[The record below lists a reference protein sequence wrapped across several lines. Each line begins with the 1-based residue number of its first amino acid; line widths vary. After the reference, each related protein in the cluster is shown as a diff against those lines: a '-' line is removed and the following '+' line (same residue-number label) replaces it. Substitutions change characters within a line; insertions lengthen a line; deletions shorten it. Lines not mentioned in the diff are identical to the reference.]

1 MEIHILTWVMDI
13 FFIFT
18 LHILYKKV
26 LGVKYKKK
34 NIIILEWSCYFVLW
48 NISSY
53 IFVERPILN
62 GIFSLLFNF
71 LILFFLYKGNLRFK
85 FILVLVV
92 VVLGVIAET
101 LVTFI
106 FMALG
111 INIIEEGSN
120 NNDYL
125 YFASAVSKIFWFI
138 FVKLIAIISRKN
150 KQTKVGLIEWM
161 EVFLVPIGS
170 LIIFYIVVWDNF
182 FNITISKLIVFI
194 VLFLINILTYYI
206 YQVVQL
212 HSEELLDRELIKQ
225 QNDYYKA
232 RYEDT
237 QKQWNKLRKIKHD
250 MKNNYVLELG
260 YLEEGKYEEL
270 RNFYN
275 EAIGNLDSQEII
287 IDTGNIGI
295 DSIINYKVELAKELS
310 ISVEKEVHVEGE
322 ISISNEDLNI
332 LLGNLFDNAIEAVS
346 KLEESKRHIFFKLRS
361 DKTAMFFQINNS
373 FNGIMKKNYKN
384 EIITTKEDKE
394 SHGLGLK
401 SIKEIV
407 KKYEGKI
414 DIEQRENQFEVKVF
428 LYM

>member
-1 MEIHILTWVMDI
+1 MEIHILTWIMDI

-53 IFVERPILN
+53 LFVERPILN

-170 LIIFYIVVWDNF
+170 LIIFYIVVWDSF

-310 ISVEKEVHVEGE
+310 ISVGKEVHVEGE

>member
-194 VLFLINILTYYI
+194 VLFLINILT
-206 YQVVQL
+206 
-212 HSEELLDRELIKQ
+212 
-225 QNDYYKA
+225 
-232 RYEDT
+232 
-237 QKQWNKLRKIKHD
+237 
-250 MKNNYVLELG
+250 
-260 YLEEGKYEEL
+260 
-270 RNFYN
+270 
-275 EAIGNLDSQEII
+275 
-287 IDTGNIGI
+287 
-295 DSIINYKVELAKELS
+295 
-310 ISVEKEVHVEGE
+310 
-322 ISISNEDLNI
+322 
-332 LLGNLFDNAIEAVS
+332 
-346 KLEESKRHIFFKLRS
+346 
-361 DKTAMFFQINNS
+361 
-373 FNGIMKKNYKN
+373 
-384 EIITTKEDKE
+384 
-394 SHGLGLK
+394 
-401 SIKEIV
+401 
-407 KKYEGKI
+407 
-414 DIEQRENQFEVKVF
+414 
-428 LYM
+428 

>member
-53 IFVERPILN
+53 LFVERPILN

-71 LILFFLYKGNLRFK
+71 LILLFLYKGNLRFK

-150 KQTKVGLIEWM
+150 KQTKVGIIEWM

-310 ISVEKEVHVEGE
+310 ISVGKEVHVEGE

-414 DIEQRENQFEVKVF
+414 DIKQRENQFEVKVF

>member
-34 NIIILEWSCYFVLW
+34 HIIFWDWSCYFVLW

-62 GIFSLLFNF
+62 GTFSLLFNF
-71 LILFFLYKGNLRFK
+71 LILLFLYKGNLRFK

-111 INIIEEGSN
+111 INIIEEGRN

-150 KQTKVGLIEWM
+150 KQVKVRLIEWM

-206 YQVVQL
+206 YQVIQL

-275 EAIGNLDSQEII
+275 EAIGNLASQEII

-310 ISVEKEVHVEGE
+310 ISVRKEVHVEGD
-322 ISISNEDLNI
+322 INISNEDLNI

-346 KLEESKRHIFFKLRS
+346 KLEESKRQIFFKLHS
-361 DKTAMFFQINNS
+361 DKTAMFFQINNN
-373 FNGIMKKNYKN
+373 FNGTLKKDYKN
-384 EIITTKEDKE
+384 EIVTTKEDKE

-407 KKYEGKI
+407 KRYEGKI
-414 DIEQRENQFEVKVF
+414 DIEQRDNQFEVKVF

>member
-71 LILFFLYKGNLRFK
+71 LILLFLYKGNLRFK

-150 KQTKVGLIEWM
+150 KQTKVGIIEWM

-310 ISVEKEVHVEGE
+310 ISVGKEVHVEGE

-414 DIEQRENQFEVKVF
+414 DIKQRENQFEVKVF

>member
-53 IFVERPILN
+53 IFVEKPILN

-71 LILFFLYKGNLRFK
+71 FILFFLYKGNLRFK

-310 ISVEKEVHVEGE
+310 ISVGKEVHVEGE